1 MQKPITREWQRTE
14 VKSPH
19 LTKPVSVVAAK
30 EVPYLATANRLQNL
44 NIYLP
49 WTSKTAGL
57 IGTALTTLPVLET
70 SGHHPRWHVH
80 VHGGAWRDPQLSA
93 TSIEAAVAHA
103 FADGLI
109 DEVWS
114 GPIDAIVS
122 INYTL
127 SPFPTHPTLPY
138 DPTLSHHS
146 DPAREATHPGH
157 IQDVLHG
164 FALLRSLG
172 LTDRSYILSGH
183 SCGAC
188 LAFQAALRPV
198 RHWSLESLPEVPQP
212 AALLGLNGLYDL
224 PTLVHGLGDTHAQ
237 LEDVYA
243 NLLTI
248 AFGSDES
255 QWPAASPAH
264 VNPDEL
270 AKRLRDGRAPPLVV
284 VDQSAQ
290 DQLVPM
296 NQMERMKERLQKV
309 RGLRTMRG
317 TRCVGVHAAPWEE
330 GYMIWESV
338 KDILKLL
345 TESV

>member
-1 MQKPITREWQRTE
+1 MSREWQNAE

-19 LTKPVSVVAAK
+19 LAQPVSVIAVK
-30 EVPYLATANRLQNL
+30 EVPYIPNGNRLQNL

-49 WTSKTAGL
+49 RTSKTAGL
-57 IGTALTTLPVLET
+57 VATTLTAIPILDT
-70 SGHHPRWHVH
+70 PGRRPRWHVH

-103 FADGLI
+103 FAEGLSE
-109 DEVWS
+109 DTWS
-114 GPIDAIVS
+114 GPIDAIIS

-138 DPTLSHHS
+138 EPTTSHHS
-146 DPAREATHPGH
+146 DPAREATHPAH
-157 IQDVLHG
+157 IQDVLHA

-188 LAFQAALRPV
+188 LAFQAALEQPQ
-198 RHWSLESLPEVPQP
+198 HWGLERVPAIPQP
-212 AALLGLNGLYDL
+212 AALVGLNGLYDL
-224 PTLVHGLGDTHAQ
+224 PELVHGLGDTHAQ
-237 LEDVYA
+237 LKDVYA

-248 AFGSDES
+248 AFGAEEDK
-255 QWPAASPAH
+255 WPAASPAR
-264 VNPDEL
+264 VDPVQL
-270 AKRLRDGRAPPLVV
+270 AKRLRDGRAPPLVL
-284 VDQSAQ
+284 VDQSSQ

-296 NQMERMKERLQKV
+296 NQMERMKQQLDKV
-309 RGLRTMRG
+309 RGLRTVRG
-317 TRCVGVHAAPWEE
+317 NRCVGVHAAPWEE
-330 GYMIWESV
+330 GYIIWESV

-345 TESV
+345 AE